1 MLLQQHHEEAFAV
14 LCEVHRHASSSG
26 EALRGTRD
34 APWNGNVAICPAH
47 DGRGTIPGMS
57 TQHE

>member
-1 MLLQQHHEEAFAV
+1 MILVMLLQQHHEEAVAV

-34 APWNGNVAICPAH
+34 APWNGNVPYA
-47 DGRGTIPGMS
+47 
-57 TQHE
+57 QHMTDAAPYPE